1 MDVNSWWATAVPIIT
16 AVGLRIIGAIILY
29 MVGRW
34 LISFAIGI
42 VSRVLTARQFDP
54 TLQRYIAN
62 ILAVVLNI
70 VLVVA
75 ILGYFGVE
83 TTSFA
88 ALLAGVGLAVGA
100 AWSGLLGNFAAGAF
114 LIIFRPYK
122 VGDYVVAGGIEGS
135 VTEIGL
141 FNTTITS
148 PDNIQTII
156 GNGKIS
162 NDIIKNFSSH
172 AHRRVDRTAQLAFGV
187 DPLDAIARLKPALAA
202 IPNVLASPAPD
213 VEILDFNL
221 SGTVLAVRPYC
232 HTDHYWQ
239 VWFDTNKLIAKTF
252 GDAGYPYPAI
262 IQEER
267 DSVQPA
273 APPRLAL
280 PTALVAPQTVAAPLA
295 TPIASAAIADPATK
309 PAAAKPAAAAR
320 SASRATTSRTGAA
333 TKPKP

>member
-1 MDVNSWWATAVPIIT
+1 MTVTDWWAGAVPIIT
-16 AVGLRIIGAIILY
+16 AVGLKIIGAIVLY

-42 VSRVLTARQFDP
+42 MQRVLTARNFDP

-88 ALLAGVGLAVGA
+88 ALLAGVGLAIGA

-122 VGDYVVAGGIEGS
+122 VGDYVIAGGVEGT

-141 FNTTITS
+141 FNTTITA
-148 PDNIQTII
+148 PDNVQTIV
-156 GNGKIS
+156 GNGKVS
-162 NDIIKNFSSH
+162 GDIIKNFSAH
-172 AHRRVDRTAQLAFGV
+172 PHRRVERTAQLAFGV
-187 DPLDAIARLKPALAA
+187 DPQDAIARLKPALAA
-202 IPNVLASPAPD
+202 IPNVLTFPTPD
-213 VEILDFNL
+213 VEIIDFNPL
-221 SGTVLAVRPYC
+221 GTVLAVRPYC

-239 VWFDTNKLIAKTF
+239 VFFDTNRLISESF
-252 GDAGYPYPAI
+252 GNAGYPAPFN
-262 IQEER
+262 
-267 DSVQPA
+267 VQ
-273 APPRLAL
+273 
-280 PTALVAPQTVAAPLA
+280 
-295 TPIASAAIADPATK
+295 
-309 PAAAKPAAAAR
+309 
-320 SASRATTSRTGAA
+320 ASRT
-333 TKPKP
+333 P